1 MALNLVSFISQFLT
15 PAEVTRFATALGVNP
30 QLAQALVSAA
40 LPTVLASLGGAA
52 ATPAGAQRLADQ
64 IGAQDPGVL
73 DNLGQTLAGPG
84 SADLASAG
92 GAALSSILGG
102 GGLSGVAGALARV
115 TGAHATQAESMLG
128 MLTPVALA
136 AVGRQDPSNW
146 SSASGVASLF
156 AGQRDA
162 IQHAM
167 PAGLGSAL
175 AGAGVPA
182 LTNLTSLGASARE
195 AAAGAASAA
204 QRQAQATAASARETA
219 REAEAAAS
227 SAPGWLIPAALIVV
241 LAGAAWWFMGRS
253 QTPAPTPI
261 APAATAP
268 AKPIPAPAP
277 AQQAAPAAPAA
288 PATPAAPDVAATAAN
303 VATATVG
310 ALQQTLAGVTDVA
323 TARAAAPK
331 LQDLATQVDKASA
344 AIAVLPDGARKLVAT
359 QVAPAVGKVD
369 EQLGRLL
376 AIPGVGDVLKPIVD
390 PISARLH
397 ALAGG

>member
-30 QLAQALVSAA
+30 QLAQALVSSA

-52 ATPAGAQRLADQ
+52 ATPAGAQRVADQ

-73 DNLGQTLAGPG
+73 DNLGAALAGPG

-115 TGAHATQAESMLG
+115 TGAHATQAESVLG

-146 SSASGVASLF
+146 SSASGVASFF
-156 AGQRDA
+156 AGQRDS
-162 IQHAM
+162 IQQAM

-175 AGAGVPA
+175 AGLGVPA
-182 LTNLTSLGASARE
+182 LSGLTSMGATARD
-195 AAAGAASAA
+195 AAASAAGAASAA
-204 QRQAQATAASARETA
+204 QRQAQATAASVRETA

-253 QTPAPTPI
+253 QTPAPTP
-261 APAATAP
+261 ATPAASAP
-268 AKPIPAPAP
+268 AKPVPAPV
-277 AQQAAPAAPAA
+277 QQAAPASAV
-288 PATPAAPDVAATAAN
+288 PAAPDVAAAAAN

-310 ALQQTLAGVTDVA
+310 ALQQTLAGVTDAA
-323 TARAAAPK
+323 TARLAAPK
-331 LQDLATQVDKASA
+331 LQDLAMQVDKASS

-359 QVAPAVGKVD
+359 QIAPAVGKVD
-369 EQLGRLL
+369 EQLGRVL

-390 PISARLH
+390 PIAARLH